1 MCQHIGTLALPGK
14 SEAEKEN
21 TCCICLVERP
31 ETLLFPIFDAHDCTI
46 SRQNLTVRDQKDFP
60 VASFHTHLFPGARK
74 DLSKKRD
81 LDRNN
86 LLKIAPDQA
95 QEIANGPHLDVYQVP
110 GHRTQ
115 HLELRAFDVKAEVVD
130 LGVVQGQEQA
140 EENQVCG

>member
-1 MCQHIGTLALPGK
+1 MKMIRSIDFSKMKFTSQCGNI
-14 SEAEKEN
+14 
-21 TCCICLVERP
+21 LVP
-31 ETLLFPIFDAHDCTI
+31 LLFQVGVKLKRRTLVVSGLLRPFPSQYLTRAHGCTI

-110 GHRTQ
+110 GHRT
-115 HLELRAFDVKAEVVD
+115 
-130 LGVVQGQEQA
+130 
-140 EENQVCG
+140 

>member
-1 MCQHIGTLALPGK
+1 MKMIRSIDFSKMKFTSQCGNI
-14 SEAEKEN
+14 
-21 TCCICLVERP
+21 LVPLLFQVGVKLKRRIWLI
-31 ETLLFPIFDAHDCTI
+31 ETLPFPILDAHGCTI

-60 VASFHTHLFPGARK
+60 VASIHTHLFPGARK

-110 GHRTQ
+110 GHRT
-115 HLELRAFDVKAEVVD
+115 
-130 LGVVQGQEQA
+130 
-140 EENQVCG
+140 

>member
-1 MCQHIGTLALPGK
+1 MKMIRSIDFSKMKFTSQCGNILVPLLFQVGVKLKRRTLVVSLL
-14 SEAEKEN
+14 
-21 TCCICLVERP
+21 IERP
-31 ETLLFPIFDAHDCTI
+31 ETLPFPILDAHGCTI

-110 GHRTQ
+110 GHRT
-115 HLELRAFDVKAEVVD
+115 
-130 LGVVQGQEQA
+130 
-140 EENQVCG
+140 